1 MQQRRSARA
10 HRTASHPAVQ
20 RTAPLPTIGAAAT
33 TARWRDRLAT
43 GPSSPLAA
51 AAILITAGLL
61 AAVLAFGAFQA
72 VTWLTAADRHGSA
85 RQAAA
90 PESTRA
96 TIYTIAPG
104 RPTPTP
110 AAPPPVAIA
119 DEPGDAP
126 DSPGPSDAGIAR
138 FVIPDLGVDAPVVV
152 KGLDAHRVM
161 EAPEQPHEVAW
172 YHFTS
177 FPGRPGNAVFS
188 GHLDFPGTG
197 PAVFWDL
204 PAIDV
209 GNVIEV
215 VLTDGTTYQYQV
227 VSKTVYREATAPV
240 AQIVGPTP
248 IESITLITCA
258 GVFDRTIGRYEDRL
272 VVRAERVA

>member
-1 MQQRRSARA
+1 ARGDRDPGCNAGRRAERHAERHACDNTVAQSAAHADSDGHASTDPVPDGHALADAHAHAIADGGADSGTRKRHPAAQHRRPVARGGRMQQRRSARA

-72 VTWLTAADRHGSA
+72 VTWLTADDRHGSA
-85 RQAAA
+85 HQAAA

-110 AAPPPVAIA
+110 AAPPPGAIA

-188 GHLDFPGTG
+188 
-197 PAVFWDL
+197 
-204 PAIDV
+204 
-209 GNVIEV
+209 
-215 VLTDGTTYQYQV
+215 
-227 VSKTVYREATAPV
+227 
-240 AQIVGPTP
+240 
-248 IESITLITCA
+248 
-258 GVFDRTIGRYEDRL
+258 
-272 VVRAERVA
+272 